1 MNHEKRG
8 VGMSPASM
16 RPRERPESMTI
27 CHFASNHEGL
37 DTRIA
42 LKECVSL
49 ASAGYDTHLVITA
62 TTDEVAKAAAKGVTI
77 HPLPQASGR
86 FSRMLSHAWRC
97 YRTASAV
104 RAAVYHFHDPEL
116 IPYGMLFR
124 LRGRRVIYDVH
135 EDYPRDILDKYWLP
149 KWIRKPVSGTVSAL
163 EYAGARWFFGI
174 VAATPVIAQRFQR
187 ITSRAVNIN
196 NYPWPSELVPPEVP
210 AQRKPQVCYVGNITR
225 LRGLR
230 AIVDALPMVPEVTFV
245 LCGEFS
251 EPGFEEELR
260 AQPGWSQVRFLGRV
274 GREEARQVMAQS
286 IAGVVTF
293 LPVRSHLDAQPNKLF
308 EYMSAELPVIVS
320 DFPLWREIVAG
331 AGAGVCIDP
340 QSPSAIAAA
349 IRMLR
354 DDPRGAEN
362 MGKAGRRVVLSTYN
376 WPNEA
381 SKLVQFYQGLG

>member
-1 MNHEKRG
+1 MT
-8 VGMSPASM
+8 
-16 RPRERPESMTI
+16 TI

-62 TTDEVAKAAAKGVTI
+62 TPDEVVKAATKGVTI

-86 FSRMLSHAWRC
+86 LSRMLGHTWRC
-97 YRTASAV
+97 YRAAREV
-104 RAAVYHFHDPEL
+104 GAAVYHFHDPEL

-149 KWIRKPVSGTVSAL
+149 KWIRKPVAGAVAAL
-163 EYAGARWFFGI
+163 EYVGARWFFGV
-174 VAATPVIAQRFQR
+174 VAATPVIAQRFQK

-196 NYPWPSELVPPEVP
+196 NYPWPSELVPPEAAVP
-210 AQRKPQVCYVGNITR
+210 RKSQVCYVGDITR

-230 AIVDALPMVPEVTFV
+230 AIVDALPLVPQVTFV
-245 LCGEFS
+245 LCGQFS
-251 EPGFEEELR
+251 EPGFEIELR
-260 AQPGWSQVRFLGRV
+260 AEPGWRQVRFLGKV
-274 GREEARQVMAQS
+274 DREQARQVMAQS

-308 EYMSAELPVIVS
+308 EYMSAELPVIAS
-320 DFPLWREIVAG
+320 DFPLWREIVVG
-331 AGAGVCIDP
+331 TGAGVCIDP
-340 QSPSAIAAA
+340 QSPPAIAAA
-349 IRMLR
+349 IRMLCY
-354 DDPRGAEN
+354 DPAVGES
-362 MGKAGRRVVLSTYN
+362 MGKAGRRAVLSTYN
-376 WPNEA
+376 WPSEA
-381 SKLVQFYQGLG
+381 AKLVQFYQGFA